1 MFNTVLE
8 GPGTVYFQSLSLHL
22 SPWRLVID
30 LGLLKALSV
39 VQHGD
44 GIKQR
49 HTNMSIGC
57 SPHLLAVFEKHREQ
71 GIVVPAGVFE
81 DDDAAAASSS
91 VHVKSMRVAGPR
103 SLLRRPQPNGADSKP
118 PRESPLVFHVSV
130 AIDQDG
136 AEDPIRELLQV
147 YDKLLPQVP
156 RWAEP
161 VLPVLSNLASIT
173 DASFSLFAYAS
184 TVERPVQYYA

>member
-1 MFNTVLE
+1 M
-8 GPGTVYFQSLSLHL
+8 PA
-22 SPWRLVID
+22 SP
-30 LGLLKALSV
+30 
-39 VQHGD
+39 
-44 GIKQR
+44 
-49 HTNMSIGC
+49 
-57 SPHLLAVFEKHREQ
+57 F
-71 GIVVPAGVFE
+71 
-81 DDDAAAASSS
+81 
-91 VHVKSMRVAGPR
+91 AGPR

-173 DASFSLFAYAS
+173 DATFTLLLRDHSTESTDLSPIFSDGFDAVDGAAHDAAVDEPEPPKVGWVGLPEPLWLAS
-184 TVERPVQYYA
+184 PTSQTCSLR

>member
-1 MFNTVLE
+1 MRVST
-8 GPGTVYFQSLSLHL
+8 FQSPGG
-22 SPWRLVID
+22 PWLTSKDAHSGGAAR
-30 LGLLKALSV
+30 GPT
-39 VQHGD
+39 
-44 GIKQR
+44 R
-49 HTNMSIGC
+49 T
-57 SPHLLAVFEKHREQ
+57 Q
-71 GIVVPAGVFE
+71 GPI
-81 DDDAAAASSS
+81 
-91 VHVKSMRVAGPR
+91 
-103 SLLRRPQPNGADSKP
+103 
-118 PRESPLVFHVSV
+118 VFHVSV
-130 AIDQDG
+130 AIQQDG